1 MSQRRSNPNNNTNL
15 HTNYIVQEIA
25 DSVKAKAKNDEDN
38 CFCGFGDG

>member
-25 DSVKAKAKNDEDN
+25 DLVKAKAKNDEDN
-38 CFCGFGDG
+38 CFCGFDDG